1 MTETKCWSKHEK
13 KSFIFRYIYL
23 TYFFRF
29 KIKNLKL
36 DKKKAKIIETT

>member
-1 MTETKCWSKHEK
+1 MTEKPNVGVNMKK

-36 DKKKAKIIETT
+36 DKKKD